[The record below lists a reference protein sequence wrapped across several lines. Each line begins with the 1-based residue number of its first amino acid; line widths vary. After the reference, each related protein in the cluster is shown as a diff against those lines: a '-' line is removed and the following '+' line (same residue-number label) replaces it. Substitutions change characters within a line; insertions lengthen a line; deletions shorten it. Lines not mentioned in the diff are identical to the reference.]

1 MYNEKVSFT
10 HFYKKFGEQRQACS
24 RRHILCYIDI
34 LCRSWTAST
43 KTNGLKQGGDG
54 PGYKLLDFAKRL
66 TTVI

>member
-1 MYNEKVSFT
+1 M
-10 HFYKKFGEQRQACS
+10 KKSHLLIFIRNSGNKGKRVIEN
-24 RRHILCYIDI
+24 ILCYIDI

-43 KTNGLKQGGDG
+43 KANGLKQAGDG